1 MLQAIVGAMATV
13 MVFTI
18 GMLVWAWS
26 QSVFTVCFV
35 SIFTAGAAFAAVGI
49 AVIELETTRR

>member
-1 MLQAIVGAMATV
+1 MLQAIVGSMVTA

-18 GMLVWAWS
+18 GLLVWAWS

-35 SIFTAGAAFAAVGI
+35 SIFTTGIALGVAGF
-49 AVIELETTRR
+49 AVIELDTPKR